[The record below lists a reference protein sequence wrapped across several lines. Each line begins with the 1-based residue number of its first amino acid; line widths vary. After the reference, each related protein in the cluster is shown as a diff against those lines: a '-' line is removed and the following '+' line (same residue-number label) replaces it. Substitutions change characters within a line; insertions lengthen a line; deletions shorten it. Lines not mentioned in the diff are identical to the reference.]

1 MRILPDFLA
10 TLSHIMDRAI
20 EFATN
25 HHMLVATFIALLAAF
40 IFTEIQRGGRR
51 ISPADLT
58 RLVNTQEARLIDLR
72 NAPEFRE
79 GHITGS
85 ENMPYSQVAEKAA
98 ALAAAGK
105 PIIFVC
111 AMGQTAGNAARS
123 VKQAG
128 MKEVHILSGG
138 ISTWRQQGLPLVR

>member
-1 MRILPDFLA
+1 
-10 TLSHIMDRAI
+10 MDRAI
-20 EFATN
+20 EFIST
-25 HHMLVATFIALLAAF
+25 HHLLVAAFVALLAAF

-58 RLVNTQEARLIDLR
+58 RMVNSQQARIIDLR
-72 NAPEFRE
+72 NMPEFRD

-85 ENMPYSQVAEKAA
+85 ENMPYSQIADKAA
-98 ALAAAGK
+98 TLASDGQ

-111 AMGQTAGNAARS
+111 AMGQTSGNAARS

-128 MKEVHILSGG
+128 LNEVSILGGG

>member
-1 MRILPDFLA
+1 
-10 TLSHIMDRAI
+10 MDRAI
-20 EFATN
+20 EFASN
-25 HHMLVATFIALLAAF
+25 HHLLVAAFVALLAAF

-58 RLVNTQEARLIDLR
+58 RLVNGHQARIIDLR
-72 NAPEFRE
+72 NAPEFRD

-85 ENMPYSQVAEKAA
+85 ENMPFSQIAKEAP
-98 ALAAAGK
+98 ALASAGK

-128 MKEVHILSGG
+128 LNDVHILSGG

>member
-1 MRILPDFLA
+1 
-10 TLSHIMDRAI
+10 MDRII
-20 EFATN
+20 EFAGN
-25 HHMLVATFIALLAAF
+25 HLYLVTAFVALLAAF
-40 IFTEIQRGGRR
+40 IFTEMQRGGRR

-58 RLVNTQEARLIDLR
+58 RLVNTQQARVIDLR

-85 ENMPYSQVAEKAA
+85 ENMPFSQVADKAA
-98 ALAAAGK
+98 SIAQTGK
-105 PIIFVC
+105 PVIFVC
-111 AMGQTAGNAARS
+111 AMGQTAGNAARA

-128 MKEVHILSGG
+128 LNEVHILSGG